1 MTGEKFLLVRRL
13 TIKNTLKPS
22 HLISSHFKD
31 KKKAS
36 NLNVSQ
42 EEADDDENYPQ
53 KDDAE
58 SGAGNGGSQD
68 NELIKEGLKPLEQT
82 ISTESITG
90 LDAQIVGLKL
100 LQMAESLQSSPNLC
114 QIVDCSEYTV
124 LSPEAWQVYIISESY
139 NYSLSSVYMAR
150 KGEDA
155 QFTEDELIEV
165 AYQVL

>member
-1 MTGEKFLLVRRL
+1 M
-13 TIKNTLKPS
+13 
-22 HLISSHFKD
+22 
-31 KKKAS
+31 
-36 NLNVSQ
+36 
-42 EEADDDENYPQ
+42 
-53 KDDAE
+53 
-58 SGAGNGGSQD
+58 
-68 NELIKEGLKPLEQT
+68 
-82 ISTESITG
+82 
-90 LDAQIVGLKL
+90 GLKL